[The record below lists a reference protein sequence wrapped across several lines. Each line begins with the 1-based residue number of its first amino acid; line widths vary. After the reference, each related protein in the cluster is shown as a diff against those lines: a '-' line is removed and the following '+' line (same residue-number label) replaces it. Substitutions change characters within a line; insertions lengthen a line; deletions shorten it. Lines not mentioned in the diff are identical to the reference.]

1 MTAVQTIIDFTDD
14 NGLLV
19 WEVAEDGVIVESQRV
34 IDKFQASV
42 DRKTGKEGYKPQ
54 PGERWKPLVK
64 PNRHRPD
71 GDFQTFREWRENQAQ
86 NG

>member
-54 PGERWKPLVK
+54 PGERWKPVLK
-64 PNRHRPD
+64 PKR
-71 GDFQTFREWRENQAQ
+71 GSEGFQDFKTWRDSQKGE
-86 NG
+86 G